1 MYEIPVIR
9 FKGGHLMK
17 LAVTR
22 LWILSVAALAALLI
36 IGGCGAPAV
45 QTPPAPVPLNPVM
58 PMIRDIAG
66 TREYYPNQESPLI
79 CACSDPD
86 GGPLTYTWTAEKGVI
101 KGEGQRVNWVP
112 PDELGEYLIT
122 VKVTNEKGKEET
134 LSKKFT
140 VVAPPPP
147 PEDKTIYLKL
157 TPPASSV
164 SRASGRVR
172 AFFVS
177 EIQCEVP
184 GGDPSQ
190 FTYVWTVN
198 GGKLMAE
205 GLEEGK
211 AARVG
216 WLAPGSGGNYTVKV
230 TVADKAGNTAVGEVT
245 YEVLCC
251 RDP

>member
-1 MYEIPVIR
+1 MIFR
-9 FKGGHLMK
+9 
-17 LAVTR
+17 VTLLR
-22 LWILSVAALAALLI
+22 IISVATLAAILVL
-36 IGGCGAPAV
+36 GACTAPTV
-45 QTPPAPVPLNPVM
+45 QTPSIPVQPAIVY
-58 PMIRDIAG
+58 PMIRNIAG
-66 TREYYPNQESPLI
+66 AVEYYPNQENVLI

-86 GGPLTYTWTAEKGVI
+86 GGPLTYAWTAEKGTI

-134 LSKKFT
+134 FSKKFN

-157 TPPASSV
+157 TPPGSSV
-164 SRASGRVR
+164 SRATGRVR
-172 AFFVS
+172 SFFVS

-184 GGDPSQ
+184 GANPSE
-190 FTYVWTVN
+190 FTYAWTAN

-205 GLEEGK
+205 GLDEGK
-211 AARVG
+211 ATRVG
-216 WLAPGSGGNYTVKV
+216 WLAPGAGGNYLVKV
-230 TVADKAGNTAVGEVT
+230 TVSDKAGNRAEGEIT
-245 YEVLCC
+245 FEVLCC